1 METVRCLSVPGPVS
15 SGQFL
20 VENTCPGPET
30 DSRDITS
37 RQDCHQGTIG
47 ELEWLLNINVVNVL
61 W

>member
-20 VENTCPGPET
+20 VENTCP
-30 DSRDITS
+30 SRDQPDQHTTS